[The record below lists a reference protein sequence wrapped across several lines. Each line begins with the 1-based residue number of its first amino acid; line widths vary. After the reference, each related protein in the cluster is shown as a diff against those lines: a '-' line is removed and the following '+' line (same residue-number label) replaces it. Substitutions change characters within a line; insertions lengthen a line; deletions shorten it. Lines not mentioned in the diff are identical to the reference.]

1 MFQKNERV
9 IKNASWIIACRI
21 VQALLSLVIG
31 MLSAR
36 YLGPA
41 NYGIINYASSITAFF
56 VPVVQLGLTST
67 IVHELISDP
76 EHEGKTIG
84 TALAMSVGASI
95 LGILGVIAFAKVANR
110 NSPDTIIVCLLY
122 SISLIFQ
129 ATELT
134 QYWFQSKLLSK
145 YVAVVSLIAYTL
157 VSAYRVFLL
166 ITGKSVFWFSL
177 SQALDFLLISVLLL
191 LVYRKLGGQKL
202 TVSVNTARSLFSRSR
217 YYIVSGI
224 MVTLFS
230 LSDRI
235 MITLMIGEKAN
246 GYYSAAITCADLSR
260 FVFAAIVD
268 SARPS
273 ILQVKNTDSVHYC
286 GGISRLYSVIVYLAL
301 AQSIVLTFA
310 APLVVRILYGS
321 EYVAAVPTLQIITWY
336 TSFAYMGSVRNIWI
350 LAEQQQKILWKIN
363 LSGAVLNIA
372 MNYVLIPILGI
383 NGAAIASVAA
393 QFFTNFVLC
402 LIITTLRPVSKLIWD
417 GINPLNLKSLWR
429 DKV

>member
-273 ILQVKNTDSVHYC
+273 ILQAKNTDSVHYC

-402 LIITTLRPVSKLIWD
+402 LIITPLRPVSKLIWD